1 MASRSATLANALV
14 TAISGWGSL
23 PAGVTV
29 ARVRSVTHLLV
40 DMPTASVGR
49 VAVIVSSVEDQSN
62 RGDVAEDVTIGIVVV
77 GNCDSEAV
85 AQSDSWDEFTEDL
98 RDWLRTDATF
108 KTISLGGGL
117 GAQRKTVSTLT
128 VADAD
133 MLDESEIFVSVTEGV
148 WFLSVGARS

>member
-23 PAGVTV
+23 PSGVTV

-62 RGDVAEDVTIGIVVV
+62 RGDVAEDVTVGIVVI

-98 RDWLRTDATF
+98 RDWLRTDAMF
-108 KTISLGGGL
+108 KTIDLGSGL
-117 GAQRKTVSTLT
+117 AAQRRTVSTVT
-128 VADAD
+128 VADAQL
-133 MLDESEIFVSVTEGV
+133 LDESEIFVSASEGV
-148 WFLSVGARS
+148 WFISVGNRS

>member
-14 TAISGWGSL
+14 TAISGWASL
-23 PAGVTV
+23 PSGVTV

-62 RGDVAEDVTIGIVVV
+62 RGDVAEDVTIGIAVI
-77 GNCDSEAV
+77 GNCDSETV
-85 AQSDSWDEFTEDL
+85 AKSDSWDEFTESL
-98 RDWLRTDATF
+98 RDWLRTDSQF
-108 KTISLGGGL
+108 RNMDLGGGL
-117 GAQRKTVSTLT
+117 AAQRRTVSTVT

-133 MLDESEIFVSVTEGV
+133 MLDENEIFVSATEAV
-148 WFLSVGARS
+148 WFMSVGNHA

>member
-85 AQSDSWDEFTEDL
+85 AQSDS
-98 RDWLRTDATF
+98 
-108 KTISLGGGL
+108 
-117 GAQRKTVSTLT
+117 
-128 VADAD
+128 
-133 MLDESEIFVSVTEGV
+133 
-148 WFLSVGARS
+148 

>member
-14 TAISGWGSL
+14 TAISGWASL
-23 PAGVTV
+23 PSGVTV

-62 RGDVAEDVTIGIVVV
+62 RGDVAEDVTIGIAVI

-98 RDWLRTDATF
+98 RDWLRTDSQF
-108 KTISLGGGL
+108 RNMDLGGGL
-117 GAQRKTVSTLT
+117 AAQRRTVSTVT

-133 MLDESEIFVSVTEGV
+133 MLDENEIFVSAPEAV
-148 WFLSVGARS
+148 WFMSVGNHA